1 MIFFE
6 TGDISART
14 LRQEDAKR
22 FHALCTQP
30 SVLQWMDDWDMTLP
44 QTEGLVRH
52 YIKGYAVN
60 DPQRHPFLM
69 AIWHK
74 PSEELIGI
82 CGFGP
87 KEELNGQPK
96 IAYFPD
102 ARHTQRG
109 YMTQVVEKAIDHYFT
124 HFNKPALYAL
134 VDDRNL
140 PSKKILLHHGFQKVE
155 SYASNL
161 PTHYR
166 RDR

>member
-6 TGDISART
+6 IGELNARA
-14 LRQEDAKR
+14 LQQEDAKR

-52 YIKGYAVN
+52 FIKGYAVC
-60 DPQRHPFLM
+60 DPQQHPFLM

-74 PSEELIGI
+74 PSEDMIGI

-87 KEELNGQPK
+87 KEELQGQAE
-96 IAYFPD
+96 IAYFLD
-102 ARHTQRG
+102 VRHTRKG
-109 YMTQVVEKAIDHYFT
+109 YMTQVVGKAIDYYFA
-124 HFNKPALYAL
+124 HFDKPSLYAL
-134 VDDRNL
+134 VDERNL
-140 PSKKILLHHGFQKVE
+140 PSRKILLRHGFQKIE
-155 SYASNL
+155 SDAGGL
-161 PTHYR
+161 PDHYR